1 MCVEE
6 CANVKCAAGTASTAC
21 TGDSTMQMRNCCPV
35 CVAPPK
41 EVPPPV
47 VQCVASSTLRAPCT
61 DNCGC
66 TNGVWG
72 CRVIPDCKV
81 ATVETRLNVKTDP
94 SIPDEQ
100 LVQKLK
106 SEFAKAGASTNTL
119 DQTQI
124 TIVKSDTA
132 TGQREIVVK
141 SSFEGTDTATGLP
154 IAVDSKA
161 AQTRALSTVAN
172 SDSVSAADLVSDMN
186 ETITASGVASN
197 VVASLVVVLVVVLN
211 L

>member
-1 MCVEE
+1 MERTGFEDEHEMFREAFRTFVERE
-6 CANVKCAAGTASTAC
+6 
-21 TGDSTMQMRNCCPV
+21 M
-35 CVAPPK
+35 
-41 EVPPPV
+41 VPH
-47 VQCVASSTLRAPCT
+47 REK
-61 DNCGC
+61 
-66 TNGVWG
+66 W
-72 CRVIPDCKV
+72 
-81 ATVETRLNVKTDP
+81 
-94 SIPDEQ
+94 EQ
-100 LVQKLK
+100 EGIVDRDI
-106 SEFAKAGASTNTL
+106 FAKAGASTNTL

-186 ETITASGVASN
+186 ETITASGGASN

>member
-1 MCVEE
+1 
-6 CANVKCAAGTASTAC
+6 
-21 TGDSTMQMRNCCPV
+21 
-35 CVAPPK
+35 
-41 EVPPPV
+41 

-72 CRVIPDCKV
+72 CRVIDGCKV

-94 SIPDEQ
+94 AIPDAQ
-100 LVQKLK
+100 LIEKLK
-106 SEFAKAGASTNTL
+106 SEFAKAGATTNTL
-119 DQTQI
+119 DQTEI
-124 TIVKSDTA
+124 TIVRSDA
-132 TGQREIVVK
+132 ASGQREIVVK
-141 SSFEGTDTATGLP
+141 NSFEGTDTATGLP

-172 SDSVSAADLVSDMN
+172 SDSVSAADLVSDD
-186 ETITASGVASN
+186 ITAAPSSASSV
-197 VVASLVVVLVVVLN
+197 VVASLVVVVAALLN